1 MPSHWILIKPT
12 IDWNSGVNKAK
23 LLQVYE
29 TFSPALVALLDK
41 ADAETLKVW
50 ELMDMDVLPSWTCD
64 RLALLGD
71 AAHPFLPHQGQGAGI
86 AMEDAASLAVVL
98 PKNTQSTDI
107 AERLQ
112 LYESFRYTRANRI
125 QEYSRVAGRDIGQ
138 DDAGVDSKFGCEGKQ
153 EEGEKNVPF

>member
-1 MPSHWILIKPT
+1 MGRIHKNLNARDITNLS
-12 IDWNSGVNKAK
+12 IDWNAGANKAK

-29 TFSPALVALLDK
+29 KFNPDLLALLDK

-50 ELMDMDVLPSWTCD
+50 ELMDMDPLPGWTCD

-71 AAHPFLPHQGQGAGI
+71 SAHPFLPHQGQGAGI

-98 PKNTQSTDI
+98 PRDTQASDV

-112 LYESFRYTRANRI
+112 LYESFRLQRAHRI
-125 QEYSRVAGRDIGQ
+125 QEYSRIAGRDL
-138 DDAGVDSKFGCEGKQ
+138 GKD
-153 EEGEKNVPF
+153 EPGLNSTFPVCPP